1 MIDIHC
7 HLIPGI
13 DDGAKTMD
21 EALTLVRLAVDDGVS
36 RIVVTPH
43 LHLGR
48 FDNTLPVI
56 QSAFKELKTEVT
68 KAAIDVQLAY
78 AAEIRLD
85 SEILTLVANNQLPLY
100 GRFGD
105 QRFMLLE
112 FPHSHIPA
120 GSDVLIKHLKKHN
133 ITPVIAH
140 PERNRD
146 LLKAPHKIKPFVRLG
161 CWFQVT
167 ASSIT
172 GHFGEDCQTLAL
184 SYIEQNIIQIV
195 ASDAHNVKRRPPL
208 LSQAK
213 AKVSA
218 LFGEE
223 KAQKLFYDNPDKITA
238 SLFDNE

>member
-7 HLIPGI
+7 HLLPGI
-13 DDGAKTMD
+13 DDGAKDMS
-21 EALTLVRLAVDDGVS
+21 EALALINLSVDDGVK

-43 LHLGR
+43 LHFGR

-56 QSAFKELKTEVT
+56 QSAFSALVTEVN
-68 KAAIDVQLAY
+68 KANIDIELAY
-78 AAEIRLD
+78 AAEVRLD
-85 SEILTLVANNQLPLY
+85 SEILTLLTNKQLPLY
-100 GRFGD
+100 GNFNG
-105 QRFMLLE
+105 QQFMLLE

-120 GSDVLIKHLKKHN
+120 GSDMLVKFLKNQN

-146 LLKAPHKIKPFVRLG
+146 LLESPHKIKPFIRLG

-172 GHFGEDCQTLAL
+172 GHFGEECQSLAL
-184 SYIEQNIIQIV
+184 AYIEQGFIQVV
-195 ASDAHNVKRRPPL
+195 ASDAHNLKRRPPI
-208 LSQAK
+208 LSQARDR
-213 AKVSA
+213 VTS

-223 KAQKLFYDNPDKITA
+223 KAQQLFHNNPYNITA
-238 SLFDNE
+238 SLFEH